1 VSQSGSPANLL
12 ERRLI
17 DPMLGLRFTEVPT
30 LNPDIHPAY
39 VDCRVTCSCGNMFET
54 RATTSSIHVDV
65 CSSCHP
71 FYTGQQR
78 LVDSTGQVERFERRR
93 RRTRG

>member
-1 VSQSGSPANLL
+1 
-12 ERRLI
+12 
-17 DPMLGLRFTEVPT
+17 MLGLCLDGGLI
-30 LNPDIHPAY
+30 LNPEIHPTY
-39 VDCRVTCSCGNMFET
+39 MECRVTCSCGNMFET

-78 LVDSTGQVERFERRR
+78 LVDSTGQVDRFERRR
-93 RRTRG
+93 RKSRA

>member
-1 VSQSGSPANLL
+1 
-12 ERRLI
+12 
-17 DPMLGLRFTEVPT
+17 M
-30 LNPDIHPAY
+30 NPEIHPEY
-39 VDCRVTCSCGNMFET
+39 MECRVTCSCGNMFET

-78 LVDSTGQVERFERRR
+78 LVDSTGQVDRFERRR
-93 RRTRG
+93 QKSRA

>member
-1 VSQSGSPANLL
+1 
-12 ERRLI
+12 
-17 DPMLGLRFTEVPT
+17 MLGLRFTEVPT
-30 LNPDIHPAY
+30 LNPEIHPAY
-39 VDCRVTCSCGNMFET
+39 VACRVTCSCGNMFET

>member
-1 VSQSGSPANLL
+1 
-12 ERRLI
+12 
-17 DPMLGLRFTEVPT
+17 MLGLRLTEAPIV
-30 LNPDIHPAY
+30 NPDIHPAY
-39 VDCRVTCSCGNMFET
+39 MECRVTCSCGNMFET

-78 LVDSTGQVERFERRR
+78 LVDSTGQVDRFERRR
-93 RRTRG
+93 RKSRA

>member
-1 VSQSGSPANLL
+1 
-12 ERRLI
+12 
-17 DPMLGLRFTEVPT
+17 MLGLRFTEVLT
-30 LNPDIHPAY
+30 LNPEIHPAY

-93 RRTRG
+93 RRSRA

>member
-1 VSQSGSPANLL
+1 MEAPA
-12 ERRLI
+12 
-17 DPMLGLRFTEVPT
+17 V
-30 LNPDIHPAY
+30 NPEIHPEY
-39 VDCRVTCSCGNMFET
+39 MECCVTCSCGNMFET

-78 LVDSTGQVERFERRR
+78 LVDSTGQVDRFERRR
-93 RRTRG
+93 QKSRA

>member
-1 VSQSGSPANLL
+1 
-12 ERRLI
+12 
-17 DPMLGLRFTEVPT
+17 M
-30 LNPDIHPAY
+30 NPEIHPDY
-39 VDCRVTCSCGNMFET
+39 MDCRVTCSCGYLFET

-65 CSSCHP
+65 CSGCHP

-93 RRTRG
+93 RRSRA

>member
-1 VSQSGSPANLL
+1 MKS
-12 ERRLI
+12 E
-17 DPMLGLRFTEVPT
+17 
-30 LNPDIHPAY
+30 IHPAY
-39 VDCRVTCSCGNMFET
+39 VECRVTCSCGNMFET

-93 RRTRG
+93 RRFRG